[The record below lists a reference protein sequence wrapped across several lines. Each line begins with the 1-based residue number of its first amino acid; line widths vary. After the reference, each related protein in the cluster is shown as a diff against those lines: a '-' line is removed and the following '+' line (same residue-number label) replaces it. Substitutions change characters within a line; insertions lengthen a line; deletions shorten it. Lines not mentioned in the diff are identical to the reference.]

1 MMKHMH
7 LKRQACSGVAAHEQ
21 TSPNATGPPEDD
33 ADSDSEEEP
42 EDERSEREQIKKD
55 LIMGHLLTL
64 ATSEGGSGLPQ
75 HALPTIAAALAARDL
90 LPRWVH
96 WALTQQPQL
105 FDRALARLF
114 SVVSHCASCSP
125 VCSVYV
131 SACKLLGL
139 QGFVCQ
145 WEGSLNRPC
154 CSCLTC
160 LSGPE
165 HVLRHSVN
173 ILNGVA

>member
-1 MMKHMH
+1 MCAGPMKPMH
-7 LKRQACSGVAAHEQ
+7 LMGRTCDGTKVHEQ
-21 TSPNATGPPEDD
+21 KSPNDAAGPPEDD

-90 LPRWVH
+90 LPRWVQ

-105 FDRALARLF
+105 FDRAFGRLF
-114 SVVSHCASCSP
+114 NMVSHCASCSP
-125 VCSVYV
+125 VCSVCV
-131 SACKLLGL
+131 SVQTSGCA
-139 QGFVCQ
+139 GFVCQ
-145 WEGSLNRPC
+145 
-154 CSCLTC
+154 
-160 LSGPE
+160 
-165 HVLRHSVN
+165 
-173 ILNGVA
+173 